1 MRVIPV
7 SCACPLAL
15 QAARDAHV
23 WRLQHE
29 AVEQFVANM
38 ERYVA
43 GKDLENIVDKA
54 AGY

>member
-1 MRVIPV
+1 MRLH
-7 SCACPLAL
+7 CWRCRPLG
-15 QAARDAHV
+15 DAHV
-23 WRLQHE
+23 GRLQHE